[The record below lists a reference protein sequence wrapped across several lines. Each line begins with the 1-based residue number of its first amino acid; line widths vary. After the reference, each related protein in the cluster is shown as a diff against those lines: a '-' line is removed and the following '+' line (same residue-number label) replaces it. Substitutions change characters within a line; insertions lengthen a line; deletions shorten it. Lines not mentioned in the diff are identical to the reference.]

1 MPGREELIQQ
11 NIARARTSS
20 QTQNSGENKGQESTF
35 GSPPRSNFGGNIDV
49 YRALDRIGFT
59 GGFGDASMRGNTA
72 YIRLWKREG
81 TAQQASSV
89 NDISTFPDL
98 QESFSEEFS
107 SRVDFSK
114 YFTSSTSENFAYSP
128 NSTEESQ
135 FSLNESF
142 TNPVRFNNFLPYTP
156 VSFQTPT
163 SSGPITPSTTE
174 NQGETNLSA
183 TPSPAAGTIKSANPD
198 GGINSETPSTASSGE
213 MVWQFLF
220 NPSELELEVGPE
232 FKNAE
237 TWGVSDKGNSGQPL
251 HWSHNKNAL
260 LKFNSVLLNGF
271 IFGRKVEVLE
281 QGIIELF
288 MARDGDGQHG
298 PHVLE
303 FVWGKRVFGPC
314 VIKNINIKE
323 KMWDEGEV
331 VNAEL
336 NFTLEQVPEW
346 TINDGFVDVA
356 RPGRIGLQ
364 GDVTDPNSSV
374 KSPNEENPE
383 SEPEPESKPE
393 PEPNK
398 GKSSAFCKQARGAY
412 TNFNSLGRKSGQNW
426 IGDTFGGSESRAEGL
441 LVQYRNLLIAN
452 KSVVSSMS
460 GIDPKCTKNYGCDYP
475 IGTSSANET
484 VGCVRLCSY
493 QIASKIDGFYLKSN
507 SCKNVK

>member
-11 NIARARTSS
+11 NIARAETSS
-20 QTQNSGENKGQESTF
+20 QTQSSGENKGQKSTY
-35 GSPPRSNFGGNIDV
+35 GRAPRSNFGGNIDV
-49 YRALDRIGFT
+49 YRALDRIGFR
-59 GGFGDASMRGNTA
+59 GKFGDASMRGNTA

-89 NDISTFPDL
+89 NDISAFPDS

-107 SRVDFSK
+107 SRVDFSE
-114 YFTSSTSENFAYSP
+114 YFTSSTSEDFAYSP
-128 NSTEESQ
+128 SSTEEPQ

-198 GGINSETPSTASSGE
+198 GGVNSETPSTPSSGE

-288 MARDGDGQHG
+288 MARDGESQHG
-298 PHVLE
+298 PHILE
-303 FVWGKRVFGPC
+303 FVWGKKVFGPC

-374 KSPNEENPE
+374 ESPNEENPE
-383 SEPEPESKPE
+383 PESESEPEPNEGE
-393 PEPNK
+393 
-398 GKSSAFCKQARGAY
+398 SSAFCEQASNAY
-412 TNFNSLGRKSGQNW
+412 TNFNSLARKSSQSFT
-426 IGDTFGGSESRAEGL
+426 DTLFGGSYSRADGL
-441 LVQYRNLLIAN
+441 VTEYQNLLIAN
-452 KSVVSSMS
+452 QSIVSSMS
-460 GIDPKCTKNYGCDYP
+460 GIDPKCTDDGGCDYP
-475 IGTSSANET
+475 SGPTTSANKKT
-484 VGCVRLCSY
+484 GCVRSCSY
-493 QIASKIDGFYLKSN
+493 QIASKIDGFYLQSD
-507 SCKNVK
+507 SCKNVS